1 MLKFFIAMKLVF
13 HKFKRRENRRYNYT
27 PRYYKGKEGAQ
38 TFDFE
43 TSTFHKYRDMPNAA
57 DFGAH
62 WKVDRAESRNRKNR
76 EINGRILFIAF
87 ILIFIFLWIIDFDL
101 SIFTLPFDR
110 K

>member
-1 MLKFFIAMKLVF
+1 MKLVF

-27 PRYYKGKEGAQ
+27 PRYYKGKESQ
-38 TFDFE
+38 QSFDFD
-43 TSTFHKYRDMPNAA
+43 TSTFHRYRDMPNAR

-62 WKVDRAESRNRKNR
+62 WKEDRINSRNRKNR
-76 EINGRILFIAF
+76 DFNKRIVLIAV

-101 SIFTLPFDR
+101 SIFNFSLDSY